1 MIYFAEMSGK
11 VALATVTPQSGHIGV
26 SVVMTVL
33 NEALSVNQVLD
44 SLAAQ
49 TRPPDEVVI
58 VDGGS
63 TDGTWEILE
72 ARSSGMLPVRLFR
85 QEGANISHG
94 RNLAIGHARGPII
107 AVTDAG
113 VTLPPTWL
121 ERLVEPLTEARP
133 LAAGFFVP
141 DPQGPF
147 ETALGAVTLPRA
159 ADVDGGRFLPSSR
172 SAAFLKRIWGASGG
186 YPEWLDYCED
196 LVFDIRAQE
205 AAGCPWTFVPG
216 AAVQFRPRPNLS
228 AFARQY
234 YRYARGDGKADLWPA
249 RHAVRYGTYVVAGPI
264 LFALSL
270 AGHATALAA
279 LAVGAFAMVAG
290 SYRRLLEQ
298 WSDLETRERIAAVA
312 WVPVIRVTGDLA
324 KVAGYPVGRW
334 WRWKSRPPAWRPVGA

>member
-1 MIYFAEMSGK
+1 MIYFAEMPGK
-11 VALATVTPQSGHIGV
+11 VAMAPAAPPSGHLGA

-33 NEALSVNQVLD
+33 NEATSVNQVLD

-49 TRPPDEVVI
+49 TRLPDEVVI

-72 ARSSGMLPVRLFR
+72 ARPAGDLPVRVFR
-85 QEGANISHG
+85 QEGANISSG

-121 ERLVEPLTEARP
+121 ELLVAPVTEEHP

-141 DPQGPF
+141 DPRGPF
-147 ETALGAVTLPRA
+147 ETALGATTLPRVE
-159 ADVDGGRFLPSSR
+159 DIPDGRFLPSSR

-196 LVFDIRAQE
+196 LVFDIRAEE
-205 AAGCPWTFVPG
+205 AAGCRWTFVPQ
-216 AAVQFRPRPNLS
+216 AAVHFRPRPTLR

-234 YRYARGDGKADLWPA
+234 YLYARGDGKADLWA
-249 RHAVRYGTYVVAGPI
+249 SRHAVRYATYLMGGPT
-264 LFALSL
+264 LL
-270 AGHATALAA
+270 AWAVTGRDWAWAA
-279 LAVGAFAMVAG
+279 LGAGLVAIVAKSLSRLVGQWGDLSVGGRVA
-290 SYRRLLEQ
+290 
-298 WSDLETRERIAAVA
+298 AAA
-312 WVPVIRVTGDLA
+312 WVPVIRVIGDLS
-324 KVAGYPVGRW
+324 KMAGYPVGRW
-334 WRWKSRPPAWRPVGA
+334 WRWKRRPPAWRPVGA